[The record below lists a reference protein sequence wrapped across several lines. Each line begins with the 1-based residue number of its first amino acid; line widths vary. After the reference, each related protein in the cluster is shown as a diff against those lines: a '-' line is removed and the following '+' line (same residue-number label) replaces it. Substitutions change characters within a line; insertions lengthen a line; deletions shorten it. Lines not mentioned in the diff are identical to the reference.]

1 MFLPADLSPGE
12 FHELVA
18 DLRDEELAACIVEL
32 LDKAG
37 WRYTGGA
44 PQRQDATAHF
54 QLISVPHLLDRLAG
68 RPGAIRMTAIDV
80 SVDSGSLDA
89 RLAPPSAS
97 KQRRRPLPDW
107 LLKASCQLRRMD
119 DRNLIATVR
128 RDIVSHSAHWVL
140 ASEYLLLTHA
150 LPLACKR
157 LQMRAISTHVRV
169 ARNGGASAVKN
180 DNDSAAAAPA
190 LKVIDGG
197 LS

>member
-12 FHELVA
+12 FHDLVA
-18 DLRDEELAACIVEL
+18 DLRDEDLAACIVEL

-44 PQRQDATAHF
+44 PRRQDATAHF
-54 QLISVPHLLDRLAG
+54 QLITVPHLLDRLAG

-89 RLAPPSAS
+89 RLAPSSAP
-97 KQRRRPLPDW
+97 KQGRRPLPDW
-107 LLKASCQLRRMD
+107 MLKASCQLRRMD
-119 DRNLIATVR
+119 DRNLALSVLRAIPGCA
-128 RDIVSHSAHWVL
+128 SNWSLSA
-140 ASEYLLLTHA
+140 EYLLLKHA
-150 LPLACKR
+150 LPLACQR
-157 LQMRAISTHVRV
+157 LQAHPFRHGQNRMRLVKPE
-169 ARNGGASAVKN
+169 AVQN
-180 DNDSAAAAPA
+180 DNPAPASAPA